1 MAGRQRAARASVLAH
16 GYLRRD
22 AQVLRRRVRGVPVAI
37 TYHRL
42 YMVKWGATQTGAAAY
57 NRLTLAATA
66 LDVWANVDAHE
77 EICQALFAP
86 LDPLGQYQDVF
97 LVNAYATRPMKF
109 RLYGATTATVYAT
122 AKSGTGSGV
131 LAYPW
136 FMGKL

>member
-1 MAGRQRAARASVLAH
+1 MTGDRPRTLGSSEIAAVV
-16 GYLRRD
+16 GMNPYC
-22 AQVLRRRVRGVPVAI
+22 
-37 TYHRL
+37 
-42 YMVKWGATQTGAAAY
+42 
-57 NRLTLAATA
+57 TA

-136 FMGKL
+136 FMGKLSTVPAVSERLQIQYTSAYAVQWLGTTWYRSRTA